1 MIRDQALAASGL
13 FVEKIGGPPVRPYQP
28 EGVWEE
34 ATFGNK
40 KYVPDTGDS
49 LYRRSVYTFWR
60 RIVGPTMFFD
70 ASPRQTCSV
79 KPLRTN
85 TPLQALAVMN
95 DVQYIEA
102 ARVLAERSLKSSSD
116 RKQQLVFAFRRVLG
130 RSPNPE
136 EVAVLAQSFN
146 RQLSQY
152 RELPAEAE
160 LLLKQGASSRD
171 SSLSA
176 TDHAALTGVCLIL
189 LNLDETLT
197 RE

>member
-13 FVEKIGGPPVRPYQP
+13 LIEKVGGPPVRPYQP

-34 ATFGNK
+34 ATFGSK
-40 KYVPDTGDS
+40 RYVPDTGES

-70 ASPRQTCSV
+70 VSPRQTCSV

-95 DVQYIEA
+95 DVQFVEA
-102 ARVLAERSLKSSSD
+102 ARVLAEHSLKSSPD
-116 RKQQLVFAFRRVLG
+116 RKQQLEFAFRRLLG
-130 RSPNPE
+130 RSPQPE
-136 EVAVLAQSFN
+136 EIAVLTLSFD
-146 RQLSQY
+146 RQQTQY
-152 RELPAEAE
+152 RESPAEAE
-160 LLLKQGASSRD
+160 LLLKQGASARD
-171 SSLSA
+171 ASLNA
-176 TDHAALTGVCLIL
+176 IDHAALTGVCLVL